1 MGLFGGLFNY
11 AKEGPGV
18 SKDAPKKKRF
28 FLFFELYFRKF
39 WKLCLLNIIYVLFC
53 IPMAAAV
60 FALYLIVS
68 RSTDFTTQPWFM
80 PAAVLSFV
88 LAAITFGPA
97 TAGATYVLR
106 NFAREEHA
114 YIWYHFWKA
123 FKTNFRQ
130 AWVMGVIDIVV
141 SCLAA
146 WVIWFY
152 AMSLGQN
159 SYFIVLLV
167 LSVIFLI
174 VFITMNYYVYLVM
187 VTVELPFRHL
197 IKNSF
202 ILSVLGVKYN
212 VVVFI
217 FTLIIGGLQVLF
229 FPITLPVVLVI
240 GVSTPMFIST
250 FGVYPVV
257 KKYCIDPVVAAQG
270 TDADADDEA
279 VFSDELLIKDGSRD
293 DDDDED

>member
-11 AKEGPGV
+11 SKEGPGV

-53 IPMAAAV
+53 LPMVAAV

-68 RSTDFTTQPWFM
+68 RSTDFTAQPWFT
-80 PAAVLSFV
+80 PAAILSFV

-123 FKTNFRQ
+123 FKSNFKQ
-130 AWVMGVIDIVV
+130 ASVMGVIDIVV
-141 SCLAA
+141 SCVAA
-146 WVIWFY
+146 WVIRFY
-152 AMSLGQN
+152 AISMGSEN
-159 SYFIVLLV
+159 SFVIMLI

-174 VFITMNYYVYLVM
+174 MFTVMNYYVYLVM
-187 VTVELPFRHL
+187 VTIDLPFRHL

-217 FTLIIGGLQVLF
+217 FTFIIGTVQVMF
-229 FPITLPVVLVI
+229 FPITLPVVLVV

-257 KKYCIDPVVAAQG
+257 KKYCIDPVVAAQQG
-270 TDADADDEA
+270 EHEEA

-293 DDDDED
+293 DDDED